1 MTFVRNQARIIA
13 CDLEVPLNQLCIYE
27 NNLVARPSTCA
38 EGRFFIFRSIHK
50 PLYLCFAGLPDIDV
64 LRQFPIP

>member
-1 MTFVRNQARIIA
+1 MTFVSNQARIIA

-38 EGRFFIFRSIHK
+38 EGRFFCFQVHTHATL
-50 PLYLCFAGLPDIDV
+50 PVLCRPS
-64 LRQFPIP
+64 RY